1 MLEALVLGF
10 GLSFIGSIPMT
21 GPLALLVVDRIISA
35 QRAAAF
41 WIAVAGALVEAVVA
55 AAVATFLPLLL
66 PRSESLI
73 WFARSSGALVI
84 FGVGVVLMVRPELLS
99 AIKTERKEHSMLA
112 GFLATA
118 LNPTLLATWTVI
130 VTSLHSSGFLSAG
143 YLSGLSFGLGVGAG
157 ALGWFLMVIVL
168 SSRFRLQQLTAHRLE
183 LGRAVGVLLMLVGG
197 ALLIQS
203 SPS

>member
-10 GLSFIGSIPMT
+10 GLSFVGSIPMT
-21 GPLALLVVDRIISA
+21 GPLALLVLDRIIA
-35 QRAAAF
+35 VQRAAAF

-55 AAVATFLPLLL
+55 GAVATFLPLLL
-66 PRSESLI
+66 PRSELVI
-73 WFARSSGALVI
+73 RFARSSGALVI
-84 FGVGVVLMVRPELLS
+84 FGVGVLLMIRPELLT
-99 AIKTERKEHSMLA
+99 AIKTERKQHSLLA

-130 VTSLHSSGFLSAG
+130 VTSLHSSGVLAAG
-143 YLSGLSFGLGVGAG
+143 YLSGLAFGLGVGGG
-157 ALGWFLMVIVL
+157 ALAWFFVVILL
-168 SSRFRLQQLTAHRLE
+168 SNRFRLQQLTNHRLE

-197 ALLIQS
+197 ALLIQI

>member
-1 MLEALVLGF
+1 MLEALIMGF
-10 GLSFIGSIPMT
+10 GLSFVGSIPMT
-21 GPLALLVVDRIISA
+21 GPLALLVVDRIIST

-73 WFARSSGALVI
+73 WIARSSGALVI
-84 FGVGVVLMVRPELLS
+84 FSVGVVLMVRPQLLS
-99 AIKTERKEHSMLA
+99 AIKTERKEHSLLA
-112 GFLATA
+112 GFLTTA

-130 VTSLHSSGFLSAG
+130 VTSLHSSGMLSAG
-143 YLSGLSFGLGVGAG
+143 YVSGLAFGLGVGAG
-157 ALGWFLMVIVL
+157 ALGWFIAVIVL
-168 SSRFRLQQLTAHRLE
+168 SSRFRFQRLIEHRLE
-183 LGRAVGVLLMLVGG
+183 LGRIVGVLLMLVGG
-197 ALLIQS
+197 AILIQI